1 MPKSRVLVIDDE
13 ASIRDSMRMTLE
25 YEGYDFAG
33 AATGPEGLALA
44 ETERPDV
51 VILDVRMPGM
61 DGIEVLERLRSM
73 YDGLPVVVVSG
84 HGTISTA
91 VEATRKGAF
100 DFIEKPFAT
109 ERMLVTLQNALR
121 SGRQVEEIRT
131 LKKAVET
138 RHQMIGDSPA
148 LQQVMSAIAKAGPTN
163 ATVLIQG
170 ESGVGKELVART
182 IHRNSLRTRERF
194 VQVNCAAIP
203 EELIESELFGHE
215 KGSFTGATEKQ
226 IGKFEQADKG
236 TIFLDEVG
244 DMSPKTQAKV
254 LRVLQEGEVER
265 LGSARTT
272 KVDVRVIAATN
283 KNLEEEVEKGTFRED
298 LYFRLAVIP
307 IQVPPLRARPGDVP
321 QLIRHYIEFFSRENN
336 VRPKRV
342 TTAAMELLQR
352 HRWKGN
358 IRELRNTVER
368 LMIMCSSD
376 TIDVADLP
384 DMIRVAGSATPPGL
398 APVPSAAA
406 RIPPSADAEAGRGGA
421 GTLREFKENSERAFL
436 VSKLRENAWNISKT
450 AEVIG
455 TPRSNLYKKLEQY
468 QISVE
473 SDG

>member
-1 MPKSRVLVIDDE
+1 MKSRVLVIDDE
-13 ASIRDSMRMTLE
+13 AAIRDSLRMTLE
-25 YEGYDFAG
+25 YEGYEFVG
-33 AATGPEGLALA
+33 AATGQEGLALA
-44 ETERPDV
+44 ERESPDLV
-51 VILDVRMPGM
+51 LLDVKMPGM
-61 DGIEVLERLRSM
+61 DGLEVLDRLRGM
-73 YDGLPVVVVSG
+73 NDGVPVVVISG

-91 VEATRKGAF
+91 VEATKKGAF
-100 DFIEKPFAT
+100 DFIEKPFASD
-109 ERMLVTLQNALR
+109 RVLVSLRNALDQRQLRDENR
-121 SGRQVEEIRT
+121 S
-131 LKKAVET
+131 LKRAVEV

-148 LQQVMSAIAKAGPTN
+148 LRQVMAAVARAAPTN

-182 IHRNSLRTRERF
+182 IHRNSLRSRERF

-226 IGKFEQADKG
+226 IGKFEQADRG

-244 DMSPKTQAKV
+244 DMSAKTQAKV

-265 LGSARTT
+265 LGSARTI

-283 KNLEEEVEKGTFRED
+283 KNLEEEIEKGHFRED

-307 IQVPPLRARPGDVP
+307 IHVPPLRERQGDIALLV
-321 QLIRHYIEFFSRENN
+321 RHYMESFSRENN
-336 VRPKRV
+336 TRLKRV
-342 TTAAMELLQR
+342 TQAALEALQR

-368 LMIMCSSD
+368 MIIMTAGD
-376 TIDVADLP
+376 TIDLADLP
-384 DMIRVAGSATPPGL
+384 SVVQSPSSASGAGL
-398 APVPSAAA
+398 AAGPLASKFAP
-406 RIPPSADAEAGRGGA
+406 ADNDATKP
-421 GTLREFKENSERAFL
+421 GTLREFKENAERAFL
-436 VSKLRENAWNISKT
+436 VSKLRENGWNISKT

-468 QISVE
+468 QITQE
-473 SDG
+473 ADG